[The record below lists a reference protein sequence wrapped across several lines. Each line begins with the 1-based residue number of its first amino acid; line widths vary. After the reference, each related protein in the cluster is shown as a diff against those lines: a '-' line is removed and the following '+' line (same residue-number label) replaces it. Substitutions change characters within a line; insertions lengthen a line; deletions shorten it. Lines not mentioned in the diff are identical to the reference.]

1 MGEIIGAG
9 IVSHVPTLM
18 CSEEERM
25 QMNNG
30 KEFTIVTGLHRMRD
44 ELIQKLKP
52 DTIVIFDTHWHTTYE
67 TVVDG
72 RAHFKGFLTSDEM
85 PRTIASFPYDYPGDP
100 ELAQAIEDIAT
111 ANEDKLIYVSR
122 DPNLPVHYGTVN
134 IVHYV
139 GRGERVL
146 SISCAQTGEPQDFLN
161 FGKVLRQAI
170 EKVDRRVVLLASGG
184 LSHKFFPLSVIRN
197 HESADLSN
205 VISKEARDMDLKIIS
220 LLEQGK
226 HKEVIDLMPEFLPH
240 GPEGSFGHYLMMVSA
255 LGGEKCIAKGRK
267 MSDYEASVGTGQVH
281 MWFDRPAQGWTA

>member
-1 MGEIIGAG
+1 MGEVIGAG
-9 IVSHVPTLM
+9 IVSHVPTLV
-18 CSEEERM
+18 CSEEERLN
-25 QMNNG
+25 MNNG

-44 ELIQKLKP
+44 EIIQKLKP

-72 RAHFKGFLTSDEM
+72 RDYFKGYLTSDEM

-100 ELAQAIEDIAT
+100 ELASIIEDIAT
-111 ANEDKLIYVSR
+111 STGNNLIHVCR

-161 FGKVLRQAI
+161 FGKVLREAI
-170 EKVDRRVVLLASGG
+170 ERSDRRVVLLASGG

-197 HESADLSN
+197 HESADLEN

-226 HKEVIDLMPEFLPH
+226 HAEVIDLMPEFLPFA
-240 GPEGSFGHYLMMVSA
+240 PEGSFGHYLMMIST
-255 LGGEKCIAKGRK
+255 LGGEKCTAKGRQK
-267 MSDYEASVGTGQVH
+267 SEYEASVGTGQVH